1 MMNIKKLIKPFL
13 DLVFPATCICCGA
26 STEASGKSIC
36 NWCRHDRFEKAELVT
51 KEILPAGV
59 HFQFSLWMFDKGGYL
74 QKLLHDLK
82 YNFMMG
88 VGEEL
93 GNLAGIEFLKS
104 AEEEILK
111 NLKVQRV
118 LIVPVPLHRKKERE
132 RGYNQARAIA
142 AGFSRSTGWDL
153 LEKGVISRVKRTK
166 TQTGLS
172 LTDRSEN
179 LNGAFQINRKA
190 HFHGA
195 YVIIIDDVYTTGAT
209 SFELAGALLA
219 DGVTGAA
226 IVTVAKA

>member
-1 MMNIKKLIKPFL
+1 MRSVKKVIKPFL
-13 DLVFPATCICCGA
+13 DVVFPATCICCGA

-36 NWCRHDRFEKAELVT
+36 NWCRHDRFERAELISSD
-51 KEILPAGV
+51 ILPAGV

-142 AGFSRSTGWDL
+142 AGFSRSTGWAL

-172 LTDRSEN
+172 LADRSEN

-195 YVIIIDDVYTTGAT
+195 YAIIIDDVYTTGAT
-209 SFELAGALLA
+209 SFELAGALIA
-219 DGVTGAA
+219 EGVTGAA